1 MGRGIINGH
10 QHMLYSSVTYHLGC
24 FGDEENLTA
33 GVLFAPKTLFTH
45 EVFLSTQQCIA
56 VVIYPESLKQRT
68 PLFSV
73 AIAYATAR
81 LSRELF
87 TPPLLG
93 VVHPLLTLTHTPKLC
108 SPIGCANFSL
118 PRPLCSGVRPDV
130 RDRQT

>member
-1 MGRGIINGH
+1 
-10 QHMLYSSVTYHLGC
+10 MLYSSVTYHLGC

-45 EVFLSTQQCIA
+45 QVFLSTQQCIA

-87 TPPLLG
+87 TPPPVG
-93 VVHPLLTLTHTPKLC
+93 GGTPPIDVNTHTQTV
-108 SPIGCANFSL
+108 L
-118 PRPLCSGVRPDV
+118 PHWVC
-130 RDRQT
+130 QF